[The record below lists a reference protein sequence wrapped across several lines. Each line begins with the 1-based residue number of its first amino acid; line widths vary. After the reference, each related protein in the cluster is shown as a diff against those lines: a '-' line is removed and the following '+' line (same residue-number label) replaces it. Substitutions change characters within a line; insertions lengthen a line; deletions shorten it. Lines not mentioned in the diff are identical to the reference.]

1 MQDRKKHD
9 WKFTDKIEGV
19 ENYAL
24 LKEVDTR
31 VRTSW
36 TVNK

>member
-9 WKFTDKIEGV
+9 WKFTDKIGV

-36 TVNK
+36 TVSK